1 MSPSGQIMHYIPQLM
16 YSHVKSCI
24 SVVWC
29 LCAHTFFQILLNVF
43 LFHDMCSD
51 EKRDVFHT
59 FHVCHMYSS
68 YRRHSSFL
76 FFVLLLN
83 MTIYIIQK
91 LSEKLYFGMRM
102 FLKKKIRVCSNM
114 ELYRNAGILFYFYF
128 HILISQYSRPQK
140 F

>member
-1 MSPSGQIMHYIPQLM
+1 MRAIDVMSPSGQIMHYIPQLM

-29 LCAHTFFQILLNVF
+29 LCAHTFFQLLLNVF

-102 FLKKKIRVCSNM
+102 FFFLKLGCAQIWSFTGM
-114 ELYRNAGILFYFYF
+114 QEFYFIF
-128 HILISQYSRPQK
+128 IFI

>member
-1 MSPSGQIMHYIPQLM
+1 MRAIDVMSPSGQIMHYIPQLM

-29 LCAHTFFQILLNVF
+29 LCAHTFFQLLLNVF

-102 FLKKKIRVCSNM
+102 FLKKKLGCAQIWSFTGM
-114 ELYRNAGILFYFYF
+114 QEFYFIF
-128 HILISQYSRPQK
+128 IFI

>member
-1 MSPSGQIMHYIPQLM
+1 MSPSGQIMHYIPQLL
-16 YSHVKSCI
+16 YGHVKSCI

-29 LCAHTFFQILLNVF
+29 LCAHTFFQLLLNVF

-102 FLKKKIRVCSNM
+102 FLKKIRVCSNM

>member
-1 MSPSGQIMHYIPQLM
+1 MRAIDVMSPSGQIMHYIPQLM
-16 YSHVKSCI
+16 YGHVKSCI

-102 FLKKKIRVCSNM
+102 FFKKKLGCAQIWSFTGM
-114 ELYRNAGILFYFYF
+114 QEFYFIF
-128 HILISQYSRPQK
+128 IFI